1 MDIRADM
8 LSRLQ
13 GRRPG
18 FTLDR
23 PFYLDA
29 DFHKLDLEHIW
40 YKDWLFV
47 GHDCELQKPGDYMTV
62 QIGEYP
68 IVIVRADDGRINAL
82 HNSCRH
88 RGSRVCTEHRGS
100 ATKLVCPYH
109 QWTYDLEG
117 KLLFARQMG
126 DNSMARNSA

>member
-1 MDIRADM
+1 
-8 LSRLQ
+8 
-13 GRRPG
+13 
-18 FTLDR
+18 
-23 PFYLDA
+23 
-29 DFHKLDLEHIW
+29 
-40 YKDWLFV
+40 
-47 GHDCELQKPGDYMTV
+47 MTV

-117 KLLFARQMG
+117 KLLYARQMG
-126 DNSMARNSA
+126 DNFDGAEFGMKRVAAKRPAAISSCRSPTSRWISRPSAR